1 MNTDDCPKGVHSAR
15 DYRIAEMIGRSPEI
29 TSWAID
35 YIQDSLSDYK
45 GSENYGC
52 DLASVLTER
61 PNVNGVYVVGV
72 FAAWDFIGKHI
83 HDARVEYDYEK
94 DMFGEAP
101 PNPFEDTEGFIVRML
116 INTVDQILSE
126 VPIVKEHWD
135 DDWELDDA
143 SIKEILGFLGRCEE
157 WSGKSE

>member
-1 MNTDDCPKGVHSAR
+1 MNTDDCPKGVYSAR
-15 DYRIAEMIGRSPEI
+15 DYRIAEKIGRSPEI

-35 YIQDSLSDYK
+35 YIQDSLPDYK

-52 DLASVLTER
+52 DLASVLTEG

-83 HDARVEYDYEK
+83 HDARDEYEYEK
-94 DMFGEAP
+94 DVFGGTP
-101 PNPFEDTEGFIVRML
+101 PNPFGDPEGFIVRML

-126 VPIVKEHWD
+126 VPIVKDHWD
-135 DDWELDDA
+135 EDWELDDA
-143 SIKEILGFLGRCEE
+143 SIKEILGFLGR
-157 WSGKSE
+157 SEDESTDTE